1 MTSTASHASDE
12 SRDSLLYVNGSFL
25 PGDGDMSVSVSSL
38 PGFRGLCQD
47 TSVAPS
53 TPPSSYDHDVTFE
66 TTCYLP
72 GDSICSFA
80 AFDDT
85 HVIDNAYLMEQD
97 EDARLFG
104 KKRQRCAG
112 DEVIFTESH
121 KHKRIK
127 KESPATTNSRIV
139 PSKMSFLR
147 RRMRKVRHVSKLARH
162 IHRKFVNIKPDT
174 TTCIEGETPFVIP
187 NPSVSTYSSSDVTT
201 DADESL
207 TLFERQLSTMERC
220 LVSNKVT
227 FWRSEDLYPSDT
239 E

>member
-1 MTSTASHASDE
+1 MTSTASRATDE
-12 SRDSLLYVNGSFL
+12 SLDSLLYANASFL
-25 PGDGDMSVSVSSL
+25 PDAGDMSVSVSSL
-38 PGFRGLCQD
+38 PSFRGLCED
-47 TSVAPS
+47 TSVAPP
-53 TPPSSYDHDVTFE
+53 TLQSSNDHEVTFE

-80 AFDDT
+80 AIDDT
-85 HVIDNAYLMEQD
+85 HVIDNVYSMEQD

-121 KHKRIK
+121 THKRIK

-147 RRMRKVRHVSKLARH
+147 RRMRKVRHVSKLARR
-162 IHRKFVNIKPDT
+162 IQRKFVNIKPDT